1 MTHTKITYNEAW
13 ENIFKNFKILDHLQK
28 KLYFDITADEIKSID
43 GKEARLMT
51 KIDHRE
57 HLPQIMLEN
66 NLSILAIKNG
76 LYRIARTNPFIDIE
90 KTPECEILKVP
101 SPKNISSINPFNIKS
116 ESEALDIAYISG
128 MLKEVFNENTFLTI
142 RGRLRGELDFALN
155 NVPYQVDG
163 VQIEVDGG
171 YEGNHSLHLI
181 EAKIGYRSNIN
192 IRQLLYPE
200 LFWKKT
206 IKNKKVKS
214 YIFYYQD
221 NIFRFIPFDAHKLC
235 AIHNE
240 ERAFEFID
248 LSNFSLQNL
257 QKSKQSLTNP
267 QAPFPQAD
275 DFERIHSMFISLSSS
290 GGIAKSE
297 ALGEFDLVDRQF
309 DYYLNTLIWLDVL
322 EVKEGMILST
332 PRGAKLLKLSYKER
346 LEELA
351 KIIFSDP
358 ICFQILKTQSYNSQD
373 FIKNYRIESIST
385 MNRRAQSI
393 QSWIRYFDQ
402 VFN

>member
-1 MTHTKITYNEAW
+1 MGVTNNEAW
-13 ENIFKNFKILDHLQK
+13 ENIFRDLKILDYLYK
-28 KLYFDITADEIKSID
+28 NPYFDITADEIKKRD

-57 HLPQIMLEN
+57 HLPKIMLEN

-76 LYRIARTNPFIDIE
+76 LYRIAHTNPFINIE
-90 KTPECEILKVP
+90 QTPQCEILKIP
-101 SPKNISSINPFNIKS
+101 APKNIFSINPFNIRS

-128 MLKEVFNENTFLTI
+128 MLKDVFKENTFLTI
-142 RGRLRGELDFALN
+142 RGRLRGELDFELN
-155 NVPYQVDG
+155 NIPYKVDG

-171 YEGNHSLHLI
+171 YEGEKFLHLI

-200 LFWKKT
+200 LFWKNT
-206 IKNKKVKS
+206 INNKSVKS

-221 NIFRFIPFDAHKLC
+221 NIFRFIPFDVTKLC
-235 AIHNE
+235 AIHEE
-240 ERAFEFID
+240 ERAFEFY
-248 LSNFSLQNL
+248 SSNNFSLQNL
-257 QKSKQSLTNP
+257 QEPKQSLINP

-290 GGIAKSE
+290 ETITKSE
-297 ALGEFDLVDRQF
+297 ALGDFDLVDRQF
-309 DYYLNTLIWLDVL
+309 DYYLNTLVWLGVL
-322 EVKEGMILST
+322 EIEESLILIT
-332 PRGAKLLKLSYKER
+332 PKGKKLLTLSYKER

-358 ICFQILKTQSYNSQD
+358 ICFEILKTQNYNPQD
-373 FIKNYRIESIST
+373 FIKSYRIKSSST
-385 MNRRAQSI
+385 MKRRSQSI
-393 QSWIRYFDQ
+393 QSWIRYFNQ
-402 VFN
+402 IFA